1 MVVRI
6 RFGKGPKV
14 SRKRGKNQ
22 RMALAVAA
30 LLTPA
35 ALTACV
41 LAVWRI
47 AAEFNWTNS
56 FAITTGIFSHWQVW
70 LAAAVA
76 LQLCSRLLNR
86 YGKGGDQPAS

>member
-35 ALTACV
+35 ALSAGV
-41 LAVWRI
+41 LGLWRI
-47 AAEFNWTNS
+47 AADFNWTS
-56 FAITTGIFSHWQVW
+56 GFAIPTGIFSHWQVW
-70 LAAAVA
+70 LGTAGA
-76 LQLCSRLLNR
+76 LQLCSRFLNR

>member
-6 RFGKGPKV
+6 RFGKGTKV

-35 ALTACV
+35 ALTAGV

-47 AAEFNWTNS
+47 AAGFNWTNS
-56 FAITTGIFSHWQVW
+56 FAISSGIFSHWQVW
-70 LAAAVA
+70 LGAAVA
-76 LQLCSRLLNR
+76 LQLCSRWLNR
-86 YGKGGDQPAS
+86 YGKGSDQPAS